1 MKTSGVFLP
10 FWSLLG
16 ALFAYNLFLE
26 GLKKLGLIKS
36 K

>member
-1 MKTSGVFLP
+1 MKASDVFLP
-10 FWSLLG
+10 FWGLIG

-26 GLKKLGLIKS
+26 GLKRLGFIKS